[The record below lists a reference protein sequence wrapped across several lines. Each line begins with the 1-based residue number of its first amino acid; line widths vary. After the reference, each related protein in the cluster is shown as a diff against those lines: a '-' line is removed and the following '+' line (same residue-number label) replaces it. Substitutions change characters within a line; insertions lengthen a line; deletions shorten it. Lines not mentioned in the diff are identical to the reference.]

1 MLFSAVCL
9 ALAAAIVLLEQYTR
23 KRRFDP
29 DELRIIRGL
38 AERTRKD
45 QFHPFG

>member
-1 MLFSAVCL
+1 MLFAGICL
-9 ALAAAIVLLEQYTR
+9 ALAAVVMLRDAYP
-23 KRRFDP
+23 RRRPFDA

-38 AERTRKD
+38 ADQTRRD